1 MNMHTLGIM
10 YNFPLLD
17 WNVLI
22 SLISSSWKV
31 SWVSWREPELSNIAA
46 YIIGEISRQR
56 DPGVCSCHLQK
67 LHQEKLAHSKLM
79 VTWILEQI
87 SVMSC
92 ASIVGP
98 TLAWQVLLC
107 ILISL
112 SDWRWTKQNLRSRPN
127 HYQGQHCKF
136 DVEQPWT
143 DSETGM
149 SAQEARPVTCLSIV
163 HKVSELVLVWITL
176 IGGSWNPSAWVH
188 NPSG

>member
-1 MNMHTLGIM
+1 MFL
-10 YNFPLLD
+10 FP
-17 WNVLI
+17 
-22 SLISSSWKV
+22 SSSWKV

-136 DVEQPWT
+136 DAEQPWT

-149 SAQEARPVTCLSIV
+149 SSHESRPVTCS
-163 HKVSELVLVWITL
+163 STL
-176 IGGSWNPSAWVH
+176 NQSQWSGACFEFHIRFLESMGSQSFRIIHVYNQK
-188 NPSG
+188 GDL